1 MSRHNT
7 MVFQNMRPPVAAE
20 HGNTPLRGKNAKQI
34 FALAEGGY
42 EDRSGT
48 RINKEQVV
56 LNYTDDARLVDSV
69 WNPRHHVTPA
79 QFNKV
84 SHTYYKVSQRDIY
97 TMAQLANSLFCP
109 LQQYFDKEHRVKDQI
124 NLQP

>member
-1 MSRHNT
+1 

-69 WNPRHHVTPA
+69 WNGRHHVTPTA
-79 QFNKV
+79 FNKV
-84 SHTYYKVSQRDIY
+84 NHTYYKVS
-97 TMAQLANSLFCP
+97 LADLSMFP
-109 LQQYFDKEHRVKDQI
+109 L
-124 NLQP
+124 